1 VDDIGERRS
10 KRRKVRPLQYWR
22 GERVDYGRAPGA
34 AVPEGVPPLPPQ
46 PRYSYRTAPP
56 CLLRERERE
65 RVRERERERER
76 ERVCLLKI
84 PDDFE
89 FARQFFCGFQTR
101 AAACDIICLMRWF
114 V

>member
-1 VDDIGERRS
+1 VDDISERRS

-46 PRYSYRTAPP
+46 PRYTYRTAPS
-56 CLLRERERE
+56 CLLLRERERE
-65 RVRERERERER
+65 RESGRGRGRGRG
-76 ERVCLLKI
+76 RVCLLRI

-89 FARQFFCGFQTR
+89 FAREVAHVAQQLR
-101 AAACDIICLMRWF
+101 ALS
-114 V
+114 VLLYE